1 MEEKLQLSKRLQAVV
16 DLVTKGERVA
26 DIGCDHA
33 YISIYMVEQ
42 NIASKVIAM
51 DVNKGPLER
60 AKENIQKSHFE
71 HQIETRLSDGIKE
84 LKAGEVNTL
93 LIAGM
98 GGSLMQRILSGNPE
112 VLEQVKELVLQPQSE
127 IRDTRLFVEQLGFE
141 IVTENMLIED
151 GKYYTMLKAARR
163 ETPIRMEREVFYRYG
178 KYLLEQKNMILK
190 EFLEKEKEKLQ
201 MIAQKLKDNPSE
213 LNQERLKKVQ
223 EDDTYCREG
232 LAYYE
237 L

>member
-1 MEEKLQLSKRLQAVV
+1 M

-42 NIASKVIAM
+42 KIADKVIAM

-60 AKENIQKSHFE
+60 AKENIQKNHFE
-71 HQIETRLSDGIKE
+71 EQIETRLSDGIKE
-84 LKAGEVNTL
+84 LKAGEVTTL

-98 GGSLMQRILSGNPE
+98 GGGLMQRILSGNPT
-112 VLEQVKELVLQPQSE
+112 VLTEVKELVLQPQSE
-127 IRDTRLFVEQLGFE
+127 IRETRKFVEQLGFE
-141 IVTENMLIED
+141 IVLENMLIED
-151 GKYYTMLKAARR
+151 GKYYTMMKAVRTENPVR
-163 ETPIRMEREVFYRYG
+163 LEREVFYRYG
-178 KYLLEQKNMILK
+178 KYLLEHQNAILK
-190 EFLEKEKEKLQ
+190 QFLEKEKEKLQ
-201 MIAQKLKDNPSE
+201 MIAQKLKENPSE
-213 LNQERLKKVQ
+213 LNRERLQKVE

-237 L
+237 M